1 MHTCAGSPCE
11 SSAARTS
18 YWMPVI
24 FVSAAGLFA
33 VKPMTDIMMVSTS
46 ACSEA
51 ICAHLRSRSST
62 LSAGTGVCPKAG
74 TGVCPKAVVSLDNLL
89 RALCIALFPN
99 FQALMQEVKSF
110 TIISVNSP
118 DEVMAGAHAS
128 PPSQLGDFAR
138 PG

>member
-62 LSAGTGVCPKAG
+62 LSAGTGVCPKA
-74 TGVCPKAVVSLDNLL
+74 VVSLDNLL